1 MTRMIRRSSCL
12 AVLALLPAIAV
23 AGVPTPPGVPGNC
36 SAVPSRIVLVG
47 TAAGVPD
54 TQLGEFEVVVCRFG
68 APYHG
73 TVVVTSSPD
82 PLGVQLGLEADPAGQ
97 VASCAYPYVRAFAD
111 GSVRMTVTGA
121 VDLASQVPGT
131 APTVRI
137 IVDGVLFGDVP
148 VVCYDLDGAGG
159 VGAND
164 LGLWL
169 HLLGSGQDWLVA
181 DYNGDGRVG
190 ADDLSLWLEVFG
202 SGRQSA
208 SATPFCP

>member
-1 MTRMIRRSSCL
+1 MFRFSSCVG
-12 AVLALLPAIAV
+12 VLALLPAIAV

-36 SAVPSRIVLVG
+36 SAVPARIVLVG

-68 APYHG
+68 SPYFG
-73 TVVVTSSPD
+73 TVAVTNSPE
-82 PLGVQLGLEADPAGQ
+82 PHGVHIGLEADPTQQA
-97 VASCAYPYVRAFAD
+97 ASCANPYVRAFAD

-121 VDLASQVPGT
+121 VELASQVPGV

-137 IVDGVLFGDVP
+137 YAEGVLFGDVP

-164 LGLWL
+164 LALWL
-169 HLLGSGQDWLVA
+169 QLFGSGQDWLVA
-181 DYNGDGRVG
+181 DYNDDGRVG
-190 ADDLSLWLEVFG
+190 AGDLSLWLAVFG
-202 SGRQSA
+202 SGRQSS